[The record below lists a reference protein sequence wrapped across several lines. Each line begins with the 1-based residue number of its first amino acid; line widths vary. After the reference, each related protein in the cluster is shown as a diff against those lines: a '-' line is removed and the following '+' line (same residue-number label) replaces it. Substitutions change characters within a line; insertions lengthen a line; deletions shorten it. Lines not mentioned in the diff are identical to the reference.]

1 MKEGRIHYEY
11 WDHTLRIRIPWRKI
25 GREILVLGPETLL
38 LRKQIFGIG
47 KAQIY
52 PLDHIVGLTFVP
64 ADSAH
69 LTKAYGKKRGLLFS
83 CYKQLIPFGKN
94 LSQAEGKRILELM
107 EMTDNLYFKIPVQAA
122 IFKLYP
128 F

>member
-11 WDHTLRIRIPWRKI
+11 WDHTLRIRIPWRRV
-25 GREILVLGPETLL
+25 GQEILELGPETLL
-38 LRKQIFGIG
+38 LRKHMFGIG
-47 KAQIY
+47 KSQIY

-64 ADSAH
+64 AKPDPQTS
-69 LTKAYGKKRGLLFS
+69 AYGSKSGLLFS
-83 CYKQLIPFGKN
+83 CYKQLIPFGQS
-94 LSQAEGKRILELM
+94 LTETEGKRILELM
-107 EMTDNLYFKIPVQAA
+107 EMTENLYFTIPVRAA